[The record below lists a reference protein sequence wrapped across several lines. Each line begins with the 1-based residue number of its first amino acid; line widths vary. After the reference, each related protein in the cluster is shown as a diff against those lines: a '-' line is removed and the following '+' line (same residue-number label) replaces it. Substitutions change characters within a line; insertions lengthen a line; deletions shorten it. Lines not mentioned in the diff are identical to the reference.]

1 MPGDFDWSLNGGG
14 SIMDLDIDNDGRL
27 SALSGSAA
35 RKLEFV
41 DVDSEALGLSGLDI
55 SFDAKAA
62 QDGKIRVR
70 IHPPA
75 STPPTSAP
83 SPDSHSDSGDDQ
95 SMYGGSDASG
105 PTSSVSSSSLAGAL
119 GSQSSASKMAAD
131 SDPFLGIGGDIDF
144 CSLFRQSGMSL
155 DTSSS
160 QFSFPDLDFG
170 DSFGASS
177 SGRKR
182 VRIALKTLPG
192 EGAEG
197 GEWEVQLC

>member
-1 MPGDFDWSLNGGG
+1 
-14 SIMDLDIDNDGRL
+14 MDLDLDDGRL
-27 SALSGSAA
+27 SALSSSAA
-35 RKLEFV
+35 KRLEFV

-75 STPPTSAP
+75 SSAPPTSAP
-83 SPDSHSDSGDDQ
+83 SPDSHSDNGDDQ

-105 PTSSVSSSSLAGAL
+105 PTSSESSSSLAGAL
-119 GSQSSASKMAAD
+119 GSMSKMSPDA
-131 SDPFLGIGGDIDF
+131 DPFLGIGGDIDF
-144 CSLFRQSGMSL
+144 GSLFRQPGMSV
-155 DTSSS
+155 DASNS
-160 QFSFPDLDFG
+160 QMSFPDLDFG
-170 DSFGASS
+170 DAFGAAST

>member
-1 MPGDFDWSLNGGG
+1 
-14 SIMDLDIDNDGRL
+14 MDLDLDNDRL
-27 SALSGSAA
+27 SALSSSAA
-35 RKLEFV
+35 KKLEFV

-75 STPPTSAP
+75 ASIPPTSAP
-83 SPDSHSDSGDDQ
+83 SPESHSDNGDDQ

-105 PTSSVSSSSLAGAL
+105 PTSSESSSSLAGAL
-119 GSQSSASKMAAD
+119 GSQDSLSKMSAD

-144 CSLFRQSGMSL
+144 GSLFRQPGMSV
-155 DTSSS
+155 DASGS
-160 QFSFPDLDFG
+160 QFSLSDLDFG
-170 DSFGASS
+170 DAFSAPST